1 MFMVAFA
8 LVFVLMVTAI
18 IVSKKKS
25 LATKKKIVCEHDAAP
40 LIQKNDK
47 HLTLQVTIVG
57 TTVFLFIHWSNLSIY
72 MYIQRKNYYDHDY
85 ECMCVMLWT
94 MREREIDDQ
103 WYLGEALILN
113 KAQSH

>member
-40 LIQKNDK
+40 LIQK
-47 HLTLQVTIVG
+47 TIN
-57 TTVFLFIHWSNLSIY
+57 T
-72 MYIQRKNYYDHDY
+72 
-85 ECMCVMLWT
+85 
-94 MREREIDDQ
+94 
-103 WYLGEALILN
+103 
-113 KAQSH
+113 